1 MTVFIKCRAS
11 TVLLDILRSDE
22 LLWDEDD
29 GDDGRGCFQQ
39 DIPPDSLCL
48 QLFLTLIVI

>member
-11 TVLLDILRSDE
+11 MVLLDILRSDE
-22 LLWDEDD
+22 LLWDE
-29 GDDGRGCFQQ
+29 DDGRGCFQQ